1 MAKEYTYTK
10 EVDKSG
16 KITLKVQVQ
25 KEKFAATKEKTYTRL
40 SQDVKVSG
48 FRPGKA
54 PKTVIE
60 SKIGPDLFEKTLND
74 LLPEVTFDI
83 LQEEGLE
90 PLNRLKYN
98 VKKVSDDEGV
108 EYEAEFVEYPKFKLG
123 DMKKIKVKEE
133 AVEVAKEDIDAEKK
147 RILDIYNK
155 QKKAEADSDKKEY
168 TDATELTDAI
178 VTDMKLGMDTV
189 AKLEEQIK
197 HQLEHQKKHLAED
210 KKVQDMLDEAI
221 KLSKIK
227 VPQAIIDE
235 EIERQEADYKARIE
249 QLGLKLEDFLKA
261 QKTSLDELKKTWN
274 ESAEKRIA
282 TELLL
287 FEIVKVEKIQVTQ
300 EELNREIASIQDPKM
315 KEEYASE
322 AGQRFVMSVILQQ
335 KAINWLRETVE
346 GTKEPAIIIPEGVD
360 TGKE

>member
-1 MAKEYTYTK
+1 MAFGYPIEHNHSLEWYQT
-10 EVDKSG
+10 E
-16 KITLKVQVQ
+16 LK
-25 KEKFAATKEKTYTRL
+25 
-40 SQDVKVSG
+40 D
-48 FRPGKA
+48 
-54 PKTVIE
+54 
-60 SKIGPDLFEKTLND
+60 
-74 LLPEVTFDI
+74 
-83 LQEEGLE
+83 
-90 PLNRLKYN
+90 
-98 VKKVSDDEGV
+98 
-108 EYEAEFVEYPKFKLG
+108 
-123 DMKKIKVKEE
+123 
-133 AVEVAKEDIDAEKK
+133 AKEDIDAEKK

-227 VPQAIIDE
+227 VPQAIVDE

-300 EELNREIASIQDPKM
+300 EELSREIASIQDPKM

-346 GTKEPAIIIPEGVD
+346 GKKQPAIIIPEGVD